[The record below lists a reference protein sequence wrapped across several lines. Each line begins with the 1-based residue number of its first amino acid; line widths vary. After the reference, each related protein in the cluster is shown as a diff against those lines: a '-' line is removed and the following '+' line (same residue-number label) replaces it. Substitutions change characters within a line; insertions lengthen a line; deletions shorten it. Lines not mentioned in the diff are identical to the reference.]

1 MTLMF
6 TVGGL
11 QYSAAELQRLAPK
24 RKAKSSAEVHK
35 ATTDRSQAK
44 QSLGFQVEGYS
55 PEMLEAAEAAHART
69 RAAYMDL
76 KALGKLGQ
84 NEKDPGEWDADK
96 WMSSHK
102 PKRVRTKPFEIA
114 SSADQ
119 CAELARKAGWL
130 HVTVSELLRT

>member
-11 QYSAAELQRLAPK
+11 QYSAAELQRMAPK
-24 RKAKSSAEVHK
+24 RKAKFSAEVHK

-44 QSLGFQVEGYS
+44 QRLGFQVEGYS
-55 PEMLEAAEAAHART
+55 PEMPEAAKATHAKA
-69 RAAYMDL
+69 RATYLGL
-76 KALGKLGQ
+76 KVMGRLSQSDK
-84 NEKDPGEWDADK
+84 NPGEWDADK
-96 WMSSHK
+96 WMSAHK

-119 CAELARKAGWL
+119 CADLARKAGWL
-130 HVTVSELLRT
+130 RVTVSELLRT